1 MNTSF
6 FLKTLLLFLIL
17 FFLAYHISYN
27 FFNNKQIEYIN
38 DINQLTQ
45 QDVTYSTPNKKENI
59 NSKYYIFK
67 NNEPSI
73 KELEVFISKNINTM
87 SEEDRQML
95 ELVRQKRISELM
107 AKKYLT
113 IISSHEE
120 KENKNKTNH

>member
-6 FLKTLLLFLIL
+6 FLKTLLLFLTL
-17 FFLAYHISYN
+17 FFSVYHLSSY
-27 FFNNKQIEYIN
+27 FFHKKQIEYID
-38 DINQLTQ
+38 DINQANQ
-45 QDVTYSTPNKKENI
+45 QNIADSTINKKEHT
-59 NSKYYIFK
+59 NSNYYIFK

-113 IISSHEE
+113 IISADEE
-120 KENKNKTNH
+120 KENKNKNNN